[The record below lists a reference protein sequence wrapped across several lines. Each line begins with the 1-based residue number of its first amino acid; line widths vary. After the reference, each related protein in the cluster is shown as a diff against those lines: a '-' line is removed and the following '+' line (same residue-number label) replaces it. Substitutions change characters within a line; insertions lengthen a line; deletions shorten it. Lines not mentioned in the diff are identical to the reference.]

1 MKLRK
6 LSLVLAATLAISGC
20 LSGCGSEKEQEISK
34 QTESSVVKQ
43 EQSVASAE
51 VESNVSEAPELE
63 EKTIQIWLMG
73 AGKQKDSDK
82 VWEAFN
88 EMLQEYVPNTTVEF
102 SVLAKAEYKEKF
114 NQMLAS
120 GEAVDL
126 AWVGNWITGLQTDN
140 IRNGDFL
147 PVDDLLDQYGQ
158 GIVEKLGDK
167 GLDMHRYSDGKLYYL
182 YSWQGLFAKRQ
193 GFQVPTELAEL
204 AGDTWLEDT
213 QKIVTET
220 YNTFPEAM
228 DLDNLQKVYDQFD
241 IYFSALKD
249 AGKLYSGMHPDA
261 FFHWGFAT
269 NTGVDC
275 NATSNWVGTEAG
287 DDEFKVVDIVA
298 TDAFRLSAKNHAEFY
313 KKGYIRSDIAS
324 MDVSQLTTVTDAT
337 YTPNTVVLK
346 THNDYID
353 TAAGLSKVAGTD
365 ISVIRIQTD
374 GQLASGIA
382 TSVAF
387 PYCADEPERAMMVL
401 NAIYTVPELYQL
413 LVYGIEGE
421 HWTDNGDGTVTR
433 LGGVNA
439 EDSYGIY
446 NWIIGTC
453 DNSLVTQDD
462 TPGYY
467 QKLREA
473 EETATVNKMS
483 DFIFDATPVESI
495 KTAITAIDKE
505 YGDII
510 YCGYAGDDWEKILDE
525 WIAER
530 KAAGIDKYIAEKQ
543 KQLDAYLAE
552 KNITS
557 YADTLVQ

>member
-1 MKLRK
+1 
-6 LSLVLAATLAISGC
+6 
-20 LSGCGSEKEQEISK
+20 
-34 QTESSVVKQ
+34 
-43 EQSVASAE
+43 
-51 VESNVSEAPELE
+51 
-63 EKTIQIWLMG
+63 
-73 AGKQKDSDK
+73 
-82 VWEAFN
+82 
-88 EMLQEYVPNTTVEF
+88 
-102 SVLAKAEYKEKF
+102 
-114 NQMLAS
+114 
-120 GEAVDL
+120 
-126 AWVGNWITGLQTDN
+126 
-140 IRNGDFL
+140 
-147 PVDDLLDQYGQ
+147 
-158 GIVEKLGDK
+158 
-167 GLDMHRYSDGKLYYL
+167 
-182 YSWQGLFAKRQ
+182 
-193 GFQVPTELAEL
+193 
-204 AGDTWLEDT
+204 
-213 QKIVTET
+213 
-220 YNTFPEAM
+220 
-228 DLDNLQKVYDQFD
+228 
-241 IYFSALKD
+241 
-249 AGKLYSGMHPDA
+249 
-261 FFHWGFAT
+261 
-269 NTGVDC
+269 
-275 NATSNWVGTEAG
+275 
-287 DDEFKVVDIVA
+287 
-298 TDAFRLSAKNHAEFY
+298 
-313 KKGYIRSDIAS
+313 
-324 MDVSQLTTVTDAT
+324 
-337 YTPNTVVLK
+337 
-346 THNDYID
+346 
-353 TAAGLSKVAGTD
+353 
-365 ISVIRIQTD
+365 
-374 GQLASGIA
+374 
-382 TSVAF
+382 
-387 PYCADEPERAMMVL
+387 MMVL

-505 YGDII
+505 YRDII